1 VSRATS
7 AGGSQFKVVA
17 SKRESLLPNSGHPTG
32 WVNRADDAKAAET
45 SNEWRSDAYVP
56 LMFPGEMA
64 FLTGAIGVDLISN
77 PAPLPLRR
85 VPRPSLLLRRA
96 LLSQLLPRTPLM
108 LTVPMAR
115 RRLE

>member
-32 WVNRADDAKAAET
+32 WVNRADDVKAAET

-56 LMFPGEMA
+56 LTLLCEMV

-77 PAPLPLRR
+77 PARLPLRR
-85 VPRPSLLLRRA
+85 LLLRRA
-96 LLSQLLPRTPLM
+96 LLSPLLPRTPLM

-115 RRLE
+115 RRRLE